1 MKYKIHVLIFLISF
15 LILTRF
21 NIDPDLGWHLAI
33 GNEFLETG
41 RVIRGDE
48 FSWTMPHFLWGN
60 TYFLY
65 EVFVSVLFANLN
77 FALIV
82 TIFGLISA
90 AGILFLLSKKV
101 NLITLLVVGLG
112 VAIATSNLGIRPH
125 TFSFLFFSVL
135 IFALD
140 RRYFQKPTHIIF
152 WFILFL
158 LWGNIHRGYLVGLVV
173 FAAFVLADYFTNYF
187 KGIRHDLRFPTLT
200 FGAALF
206 ATIVNPF
213 GLRAWQSGIIGDA
226 TSFEN
231 IMNITEW
238 KPIVLVFPVNII
250 FALSGAIYIYILKAK
265 GLKIDFA
272 WIFLSSLIFAF
283 TFISVAFTFFWAAI
297 FIFLATRHAGLGL
310 KLNIKKI
317 EQIPLYFST
326 TAVILALVLNFFIE
340 VLQFGNIENRM
351 IYDKYPLKATRFIK
365 ERGVLENVFNEYGWG
380 GFIDWQLPQQKV
392 FIDGRMASWKFEG
405 KSILSDYM
413 AIREGDCVLV
423 SQYQIKSVIF
433 PAGKDIEC
441 FGNWEVI
448 YEDEIAKVLVS
459 GN

>member
-1 MKYKIHVLIFLISF
+1 
-15 LILTRF
+15 
-21 NIDPDLGWHLAI
+21 
-33 GNEFLETG
+33 
-41 RVIRGDE
+41 
-48 FSWTMPHFLWGN
+48 
-60 TYFLY
+60 
-65 EVFVSVLFANLN
+65 
-77 FALIV
+77 
-82 TIFGLISA
+82 
-90 AGILFLLSKKV
+90 
-101 NLITLLVVGLG
+101 
-112 VAIATSNLGIRPH
+112 
-125 TFSFLFFSVL
+125 
-135 IFALD
+135 
-140 RRYFQKPTHIIF
+140 
-152 WFILFL
+152 
-158 LWGNIHRGYLVGLVV
+158 VGLVV

-283 TFISVAFTFFWAAI
+283 TFISVAFAFFWAAI
-297 FIFLATRHAGLGL
+297 FIFLASRHAGLGL